1 MKVLVIGSRGYI
13 GARLYQGLVREG
25 IDVHGASSADGSG
38 IDPVSGLLP
47 NNFALPAT
55 TDVVVY
61 VAQSPYFRRVPDH
74 SPHLMA
80 VNCLSAISAA
90 NAARKAGVSR
100 FIYVSTGTVY
110 APSFSPLAEGDRTHR
125 DDWYALSKLQ
135 AEEALG
141 LFRSDMQICCV
152 RPFGVYGPAQSGR
165 LIQNL
170 AKSVQDGKPITLQSA
185 ASEVSVSEGL
195 KISLCYIDDAIE
207 VFIALVKGGGP
218 YLLNLAGKDAISIRA
233 IADAIGRLKGLEP
246 TYSMTGPDRSG
257 DLVAN
262 IDLLIQT
269 VPIRFTSFSDGLA
282 ASLPLLAS
290 STKGRI

>member
-1 MKVLVIGSRGYI
+1 MRVFVIGSRGYI
-13 GARLYQGLVREG
+13 GARLVQGLARDG

-47 NNFALPAT
+47 NNFTLPAM

-61 VAQSPYFRRVPDH
+61 MAQSPYFRRVPDQSAH
-74 SPHLMA
+74 VMS

-90 NAARKAGVSR
+90 NAARKVGVSR

-110 APSFSPLAEGDRTHR
+110 APSFSPLAEGSRTHR

-135 AEEALG
+135 AEEALA
-141 LFRSDMQICCV
+141 LFRSDMEICCV

-170 AKSVQDGKPITLQSA
+170 TKSVQEGKPISLQPA
-185 ASEVSVSEGL
+185 ASEASVSEGL

-207 VFIALVKGGGP
+207 IFMALVRRGGP
-218 YLLNLAGKDAISIRA
+218 YLLNLAGKDALSIRA
-233 IADAIGRLKGLEP
+233 IADAIGRLNGVDP

-262 IDLLIQT
+262 IELLTQT
-269 VPIRFTSFSDGLA
+269 VPIRFTSFSEGLA

-290 STKGRI
+290 ATKGRI

>member
-1 MKVLVIGSRGYI
+1 MKVFVIGSRGYI
-13 GARLYQGLVREG
+13 GARLVQGLAKDG
-25 IDVHGASSADGSG
+25 IDVRGASSVDGSG

-47 NNFALPAT
+47 SNFALPAM

-61 VAQSPYFRRVPDH
+61 MAQSPYFRQVPDK
-74 SPHLMA
+74 SPHVMA

-110 APSFSPLAEGDRTHR
+110 SPSFSPLAEGERTNR

-135 AEEALG
+135 AEEALA
-141 LFRSDMQICCV
+141 LFRSDMEICCV

-170 AKSVQDGKPITLQSA
+170 SKSVQDGRPINLQSA
-185 ASEVSVSEGL
+185 ATEVSVSEGL

-207 VFIALVKGGGP
+207 IFMALVRGGGP
-218 YLLNLAGKDAISIRA
+218 YLLNLAGKDALSIRA
-233 IADAIGRLKGLEP
+233 IADAIGRLHGIEP
-246 TYSMTGPDRSG
+246 TYSVTGPDRSG

-262 IDLLIQT
+262 IELLTQT
-269 VPIRFTSFSDGLA
+269 APIHFTSFSEGLA
-282 ASLPLLAS
+282 ASLQLPAS
-290 STKGRI
+290 SAKG